1 MSICTLDGREIASAE
16 IGDDL
21 LLKVDV
27 QPDCEFHLMMLAV
40 ILNPILFSLSISFTV
55 IYGGFARS
63 CVARTMEDEGEFQYE
78 VTDDNGCAT
87 DPSIFGNWEYDP
99 HQKSLMA
106 RFNAFKFPS
115 SNNLRFQCNI
125 RVCFGSC
132 PPVNCDGVDAYGRRR
147 RRQVKDEDLLLTDA
161 FKEGALREEIMVQSN
176 AILTFEKRDPQPS
189 APIEGPRIEDID
201 HVCLPRLGLILSM
214 IITTLLAL
222 VAVAGA
228 ISCWLM
234 AYRRRP
240 SSQRFSNSV
249 TASTMS
255 HHYPPQQQDPAADSY
270 HRQPMYATPEP
281 EPIPDY
287 YNHPSDQRMR
297 RPRSRDAGYS
307 SGLATSRSV
316 HGM

>member
-1 MSICTLDGREIASAE
+1 MS
-16 IGDDL
+16 
-21 LLKVDV
+21 
-27 QPDCEFHLMMLAV
+27 V
-40 ILNPILFSLSISFTV
+40 ITNNFLSHSSSV
-55 IYGGFARS
+55 IYGGYARS

-147 RRQVKDEDLLLTDA
+147 RRRQVKDEDLLLTDA

-189 APIEGPRIEDID
+189 APIERPRIEDID
-201 HVCLPRLGLILSM
+201 HVCLPRLGIILSM

-240 SSQRFSNSV
+240 WSSNRLSNSV

-255 HHYPPQQQDPAADSY
+255 HHCHPTQDPSSIDYQRA
-270 HRQPMYATPEP
+270 MYATPEPAP

-287 YNHPSDQRMR
+287 YHHYSDQRMR
-297 RPRSRDAGYS
+297 RA
-307 SGLATSRSV
+307 
-316 HGM
+316 M

>member
-1 MSICTLDGREIASAE
+1 
-16 IGDDL
+16 
-21 LLKVDV
+21 
-27 QPDCEFHLMMLAV
+27 
-40 ILNPILFSLSISFTV
+40 
-55 IYGGFARS
+55 
-63 CVARTMEDEGEFQYE
+63 MEDDGEFQYE
-78 VTDDNGCAT
+78 VTDDKGCAT

-99 HQKSLMA
+99 HEKTLMA

-147 RRQVKDEDLLLTDA
+147 RRREIKDDDLLLTDS

-201 HVCLPRLGLILSM
+201 HVCLPKLGLILSM
-214 IITTLLAL
+214 ILTTLLAL
-222 VAVAGA
+222 VAVAVA

-240 SSQRFSNSV
+240 KRQGPLP
-249 TASTMS
+249 
-255 HHYPPQQQDPAADSY
+255 HPPEFPNPLY
-270 HRQPMYATPEP
+270 TTPEP
-281 EPIPDY
+281 TVAEPQPDY
-287 YNHPSDQRMR
+287 YNNTSHHNSNTNTITHNFNRGNRDHHTDPNLHNNSSHHHNSN
-297 RPRSRDAGYS
+297 PHHRSRVHSRSQAVS
-307 SGLATSRSV
+307 TSRQSL
-316 HGM
+316 HGIM

>member
-1 MSICTLDGREIASAE
+1 
-16 IGDDL
+16 
-21 LLKVDV
+21 
-27 QPDCEFHLMMLAV
+27 
-40 ILNPILFSLSISFTV
+40 
-55 IYGGFARS
+55 
-63 CVARTMEDEGEFQYE
+63 MEEEGEFQYE

-240 SSQRFSNSV
+240 SPHSQRLTNSL

-255 HHYPPQQQDPAADSY
+255 HHYQHPSVTADHQSGTEY
-270 HRQPMYATPEP
+270 NNRNNTMYATPEPAP

-287 YNHPSDQRMR
+287 YNHPVSRDDSRMR
-297 RPRSRDAGYS
+297 RPRSRDHHHHGY
-307 SGLATSRSV
+307 TSRSV

>member
-1 MSICTLDGREIASAE
+1 
-16 IGDDL
+16 
-21 LLKVDV
+21 
-27 QPDCEFHLMMLAV
+27 
-40 ILNPILFSLSISFTV
+40 
-55 IYGGFARS
+55 
-63 CVARTMEDEGEFQYE
+63 
-78 VTDDNGCAT
+78 
-87 DPSIFGNWEYDP
+87 
-99 HQKSLMA
+99 
-106 RFNAFKFPS
+106 
-115 SNNLRFQCNI
+115 
-125 RVCFGSC
+125 
-132 PPVNCDGVDAYGRRR
+132 
-147 RRQVKDEDLLLTDA
+147 
-161 FKEGALREEIMVQSN
+161 MVQSN

-240 SSQRFSNSV
+240 SSGRRPLANSV
-249 TASTMS
+249 TASTLS
-255 HHYPPQQQDPAADSY
+255 HPHYHQDQADY
-270 HRQPMYATPEP
+270 GRAMYASPEPAP

-287 YNHPSDQRMR
+287 YNHAAGHRSADREEHQRR
-297 RPRSRDAGYS
+297 RHRSRSRDGGYS